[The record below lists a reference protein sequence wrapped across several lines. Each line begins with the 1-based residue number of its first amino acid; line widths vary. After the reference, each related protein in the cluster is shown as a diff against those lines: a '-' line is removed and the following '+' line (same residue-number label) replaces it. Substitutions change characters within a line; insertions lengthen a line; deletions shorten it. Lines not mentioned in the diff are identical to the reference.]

1 MMARWILLVMLGLC
15 FLHGS
20 RADAHDLGFRVF
32 TFEELQDGRYQLKYI
47 ARPDGVESQGP
58 PKLSEGLTW
67 EQDPGLPEGLMKLVF
82 NVDGRALSNDD
93 HVFLPWKTNGIIV
106 EAFWLNGEKVR
117 KIVSHDGDKGGFE
130 IRIGDLRS
138 GEGAISEA
146 VARFTG
152 MGMRHL
158 VTGMGHLL
166 CLLAILMLRGR
177 KWAATC
183 LAFST
188 GLALAAAA
196 VWATGWM
203 PPASMA
209 DGMAAITLVLASGI
223 LVRSFRGEMVHFSP
237 GATAL
242 FGGVHGV
249 GFAGALA
256 DLGLPRAE
264 LAVNGGLFIL
274 GGIAGVFVIGTVW
287 LAAGKAGKS
296 ISLKVPGKLA
306 RVAAYALGITATL
319 WSFRELG
326 TWFS

>member
-1 MMARWILLVMLGLC
+1 MMARWMLLVMLGLC
-15 FLHGS
+15 FFHGS
-20 RADAHDLGFRVF
+20 RVDAHDLGFRVF

-47 ARPDGVESQGP
+47 ARPDGVESQEP
-58 PKLSEGLTW
+58 PRLSEGLTW
-67 EQDPGLPEGLMKLVF
+67 EQDPGLPEGLMRLVF
-82 NVDGRALSNDD
+82 NVDGRSLSNDD
-93 HVFLPWKTNGIIV
+93 QIFLPWKTGGIIV

-117 KIVSHDGDKGGFE
+117 KIVSHDGEKGGFE

-138 GEGAISEA
+138 GEGAMSEA

-166 CLLAILMLRGR
+166 CLLVILMLPGR
-177 KWAATC
+177 KWAPTC
-183 LAFST
+183 VAFSA
-188 GLALAAAA
+188 GLALAATV
-196 VWATGWM
+196 VWAIGWM

-209 DGMAAITLVLASGI
+209 DGMAAITLILASGI
-223 LVRSFRGEMVHFSP
+223 LVRSLRGKSIHFSL

-242 FGGVHGV
+242 FGAVHGV

-274 GGIAGVFVIGTVW
+274 GGIAGVFVIGAVW
-287 LAAGKAGKS
+287 MCAVKARKT
-296 ISLKVPGKLA
+296 ISLEVPGKLA
-306 RVAAYALGITATL
+306 GVAAYALGITATL

-326 TWFS
+326 RWFS